1 MSQSLI
7 DTLGTGERP
16 GCGQTCGVVV
26 GIVTNNQDSAKMGRV
41 RVSFP
46 WLSGDNES
54 WWAHIAAPMAGNG
67 RGVYFLPEVGDQV
80 LVAFAH
86 GDMRSPYIVGALWS
100 GKDAPPT
107 TNDDGQNNIREMKS
121 RSGSIIRFD
130 DTDGKEK
137 IEIIDKTG
145 SNSLTISTSD
155 NSITLACTGR
165 MKLQAT
171 GIDISSQEDINI
183 EAQTTMEV
191 QAHATMD
198 IKAVTMD
205 INADATM
212 DIKAAMVNIN

>member
-1 MSQSLI
+1 MSLSLI
-7 DTLGTGERP
+7 DTLGTGRQQ
-16 GCGQTCGVVV
+16 GCGLTCGVVI

-46 WLSGDNES
+46 WLSDDNES

-100 GKDAPPT
+100 GKDAPPA
-107 TNDDGQNNIREMKS
+107 TNDDGQNNIREIKS
-121 RSGSIIRFD
+121 RNGSIIRFD

-137 IEIIDKTG
+137 IEILDKTG
-145 SNSLTISTSD
+145 SNSLTIATSD
-155 NSITLACTGR
+155 NSITLTCNGR

-183 EAQTTMEV
+183 EAQTTMNV
-191 QAHATMD
+191 TSHATMQISSDTTMD
-198 IKAVTMD
+198 IKAPTM
-205 INADATM
+205 I
-212 DIKAAMVNIN
+212 NIN

>member
-1 MSQSLI
+1 MSHSLI
-7 DTLGTGERP
+7 DTLGTGKQQ

-26 GIVTNNQDSAKMGRV
+26 GVVTNNQDSAKMGRV

-54 WWAHIAAPMAGNG
+54 WWAHIATPMAGNG

-86 GDMRSPYIVGALWS
+86 GDVRSPYIVGALWS
-100 GKDAPPT
+100 AKDTPPA

-121 RSGSIIRFD
+121 RSGHIIRLD
-130 DTDGKEK
+130 DTDGNEK
-137 IEIIDKTG
+137 IEILDKTG
-145 SNSLTISTSD
+145 GNSLTIASSD
-155 NSITLACTGR
+155 NSITLTCNGR

-171 GIDISSQEDINI
+171 GIDISSQTDINI
-183 EAQTTMEV
+183 AAQTTMEV
-191 QAHATMD
+191 
-198 IKAVTMD
+198 KANATMD
-205 INADATM
+205 INAEATM